1 MSDLNL
7 YLKISSLPSTM
18 KAEIIDYM
26 EFITTR
32 KIKVKTHFGKHP
44 KAGCMKGTFVIHP
57 DFDEPIADFKEYME

>member
-7 YLKISSLPSTM
+7 YLKISSLPGAI
-18 KAEIIDYM
+18 KAEIIDYI

-32 KIKVKTHFGKHP
+32 RIKGKKLIENHP
-44 KAGCMKGTFVIHP
+44 KAGCMKGTFIMSP